1 MAHDG
6 GHSASNEHK
15 ANGHDKLT
23 FHVVPSY
30 PFPDSIVARAYFHG
44 AGVPREG
51 HDGLLGKEGAD
62 PAHAWRLAPQARAS
76 TTKSTRVPGN
86 RGAAHASIFARSRSS
101 SQRRW
106 KASGT
111 ATVSA
116 PSV

>member
-1 MAHDG
+1 MAHNG

-51 HDGLLGKEGAD
+51 HDGLLGKRMGGAW
-62 PAHAWRLAPQARAS
+62 PRQGCAEQTSTHYGFHLLALA
-76 TTKSTRVPGN
+76 
-86 RGAAHASIFARSRSS
+86 
-101 SQRRW
+101 
-106 KASGT
+106 
-111 ATVSA
+111 
-116 PSV
+116 